1 MMKSANEHLLIAL
14 SRFRNQRPFEGISKF
29 AESESR
35 VHISLI
41 TLAFKILLIAYP
53 LSAARLM
60 PGVIGYFEKGI
71 YQFFFDL
78 VTSGETSKCSN
89 KFGPGK
95 NMRNTMHQPLSE

>member
-1 MMKSANEHLLIAL
+1 MMKSSNEHLLIAL

-41 TLAFKILLIAYP
+41 TLAFTILLIAYP
-53 LSAARLM
+53 FSAARLM

-71 YQFFFDL
+71 YQVFFL
-78 VTSGETSKCSN
+78 IW
-89 KFGPGK
+89 
-95 NMRNTMHQPLSE
+95 